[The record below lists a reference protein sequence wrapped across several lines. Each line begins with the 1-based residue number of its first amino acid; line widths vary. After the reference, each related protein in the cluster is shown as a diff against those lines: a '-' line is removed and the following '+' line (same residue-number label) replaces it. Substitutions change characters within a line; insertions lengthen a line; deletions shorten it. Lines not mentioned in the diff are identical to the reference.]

1 MIPLRR
7 PRKRYFGSI
16 SRDKTKEQVAMNNLF
31 LKVYLAK
38 FVFRKRVIFSAD
50 VTNLALYKRWNDSTL
65 FQTFHT
71 VEDLLF
77 RRHSVRKTRTRL
89 NVSSEE
95 TLAIL
100 ARLKKIKLE
109 LKFILRFAL
118 GRTIIKVKS
127 SFRCIHWQWIL
138 VKNTHQHNRKRL
150 VEE

>member
-1 MIPLRR
+1 
-7 PRKRYFGSI
+7 
-16 SRDKTKEQVAMNNLF
+16 MNNLF
-31 LKVYLAK
+31 FKVYLAK

-65 FQTFHT
+65 FQTFYT
-71 VEDLLF
+71 VEDVLS
-77 RRHSVRKTRTRL
+77 RGHSVRKTRTRL

-100 ARLKKIKLE
+100 ARLKKKKMS
-109 LKFILRFAL
+109 KFILRFAL
-118 GRTIIKVKS
+118 GRAIITIKS
-127 SFRCIHWQWIL
+127 SLRCIHWQWIL